1 MNTTIKRLQ
10 QEWEDVFV
18 PNSIVTTLA
27 LGSQLRQGHEKVRAE
42 SATKESHL
50 HF

>member
-1 MNTTIKRLQ
+1 MNTTIRRLQ

-18 PNSIVTTLA
+18 PTSIVTTLA
-27 LGSQLRQGHEKVRAE
+27 LGSQLKQGHEKVRAE
-42 SATKESHL
+42 NVTRESHL